1 MPFRQSTFFCEMFFR
16 KRMDPRVKPGGDAC
30 QCAKSK
36 NRSRQLLVNVI
47 SRRLVPPL
55 HRTDTGENNPTLI
68 ALRPLSPARASS
80 KENAVDKAYLEDLAP
95 GQVFTSEAR
104 TVVDAGSIKRFAGE
118 FDPQPFHLDEATAR
132 PTFFKKLVASGWHTT
147 AVTMQL
153 LVQTL
158 PLSEGVIGSGVDEL
172 RWPRPVKPGDTLRVQ
187 CEVIDVTPSKLH
199 PSRGTVR
206 MRMTTLNQNDQ
217 PVQTMIANLLAFRRP
232 EQAA

>member
-1 MPFRQSTFFCEMFFR
+1 MVEWFDDLKLGMRF
-16 KRMDPRVKPGGDAC
+16 
-30 QCAKSK
+30 KSAEAIT
-36 NRSRQLLVNVI
+36 I
-47 SRRLVPPL
+47 SRDDIL
-55 HRTDTGENNPTLI
+55 
-68 ALRPLSPARASS
+68 
-80 KENAVDKAYLEDLAP
+80 
-95 GQVFTSEAR
+95 
-104 TVVDAGSIKRFAGE
+104 RFAAE
-118 FDPQPFHLDEATAR
+118 FDPQPFHLDEASAR

>member
-1 MPFRQSTFFCEMFFR
+1 
-16 KRMDPRVKPGGDAC
+16 
-30 QCAKSK
+30 
-36 NRSRQLLVNVI
+36 
-47 SRRLVPPL
+47 
-55 HRTDTGENNPTLI
+55 
-68 ALRPLSPARASS
+68 
-80 KENAVDKAYLEDLAP
+80 VDKAFLDDLTP

-104 TVVDAGSIKRFAGE
+104 AVVDAGWIKRFAGE
-118 FDPQPFHLDEATAR
+118 FDPQPFHLDES
-132 PTFFKKLVASGWHTT
+132 LE
-147 AVTMQL
+147 VTMQL

-232 EQAA
+232 EQVA

>member
-1 MPFRQSTFFCEMFFR
+1 
-16 KRMDPRVKPGGDAC
+16 
-30 QCAKSK
+30 
-36 NRSRQLLVNVI
+36 
-47 SRRLVPPL
+47 L
-55 HRTDTGENNPTLI
+55 HPTDTGENNPTLI
-68 ALRPLSPARASS
+68 ALRPRRAGTAPFAAPLALSPARASS

-104 TVVDAGSIKRFAGE
+104 AVVDARSIKRFAGE
-118 FDPQPFHLDEATAR
+118 FDPQPFHLDEATAQ